1 MLETKEAVKRQLLKL
16 ASAPLSLQV
25 YRESAISHLREA
37 VPFAAACFTSV
48 DPNTLLSTGA
58 STEAAVEAI
67 HHQLFEYEYL
77 HKDFNSYE
85 QLVQAITPAATL
97 SEETGGQL
105 ERSGRY
111 RAVLLPAGFG
121 DELRAALLCED
132 ACWGFLTLFRKADEP
147 LFHMQERMFIA
158 SIAPLLA
165 KSLKKISLA
174 LPLTD
179 ANGMMEEPG
188 ILVLSGQLTI
198 MASNQAA
205 HHWLSALRNMEQVDD
220 DILPRPIRAVCSR
233 ALAQAGTGARAKE
246 KWAKVCIRLPD
257 GRYLS
262 IRASKLEDILGTIQ
276 LAVAL
281 EAAKPSDI
289 LPLIA
294 EAYGLTAR
302 EKQILERII
311 RGFSTKELARSLHI
325 SAYTVQDHLKSIF
338 AKTGFSSRRE
348 LMWELFSRHSLG

>member
-1 MLETKEAVKRQLLKL
+1 MIDTKEAVKRQLIKL

-25 YRESAISHLREA
+25 YRESALSFLREA
-37 VPFAAACFTSV
+37 VPFAAACCTSV
-48 DPNTLLSTGA
+48 DPITLLSTGA
-58 STEAAVEAI
+58 STEVAVEAI

-77 HKDFNSYE
+77 HKDYNSYE
-85 QLVQAITPAATL
+85 QLIQAISPAATL
-97 SEETGGQL
+97 SEATGGQL
-105 ERSGRY
+105 GRSGRY
-111 RAVLLPAGFG
+111 RAVLMPAGFG

-132 ACWGFLTLFRKADEP
+132 ACWGYLTLFRKADEP
-147 LFHMQERMFIA
+147 LFHEQDRMFIA
-158 SIAPLLA
+158 SVAPLLA
-165 KSLKKISLA
+165 KALKKISLE
-174 LPLTD
+174 LPLSCENVGL
-179 ANGMMEEPG
+179 AEPG
-188 ILVLSGQLTI
+188 FVVLSDQLAL
-198 MASNQAA
+198 MSMNQAA
-205 HHWLSALRNMEQVDD
+205 RHWLSALRSMEQVDD

-233 ALAQAGTGARAKE
+233 ALAQEEAGEEE

-262 IRASKLEDILGTIQ
+262 IRASKLEDAACSIQ
-276 LAVAL
+276 LAVTL

-294 EAYGLTAR
+294 EAYGLSAR
-302 EKQILERII
+302 EKQVIERII
-311 RGFSTKELARSLHI
+311 RGFSTKELAHSLHI